1 MVVLPVSGKF
11 LASTALGL
19 ALMILSALPSEAVR
33 YLRPM
38 FNDMES
44 NVTTYVGDSAVLECS
59 VRNLGTKSVIW
70 KRKSEKHALTIGD
83 FVFTSD
89 NSYSVEHADRSQI
102 WALVI
107 KNVQKE
113 HAGDYEC
120 QISTKEDLNKSV
132 SLRVLDASSQT
143 PVTTQQSSPILPA
156 VNLGGAEFVEKGNPI
171 KLSCN
176 ATGKVMTPD
185 DVDWFKNGIKI
196 KSSASNTIQITKRRL
211 PVTRTLV
218 STLHIKHS
226 NMNDTGTYICRSTD
240 LKVKGK
246 YVSVLNSESS
256 QIKRDGEK
264 TNGEFELRKTS
275 DFNGQCMLHTLPMH
289 VLLIFYCVTYLLSS
303 VH

>member
-1 MVVLPVSGKF
+1 MVVLPVSGNF

-19 ALMILSALPSEAVR
+19 ALMILSALPSDAIR

-44 NVTTYVGDSAVLECS
+44 NVTAYVGDSAVLECS

-120 QISTKEDLNKSV
+120 QISTKEDLNRTV
-132 SLRVLDASSQT
+132 SLTVLDANSQT
-143 PVTTQQSSPILPA
+143 PAPTLRPQALLPA
-156 VNLGGAEFVEKGNPI
+156 VKLGGADFVEKGNPI
-171 KLSCN
+171 TLSCN

-185 DVDWFKNGIKI
+185 DIDWFKDGIKI
-196 KSSASNTIQITKRRL
+196 KNSASNTIQITKHRM

-218 STLHIKHS
+218 STLRIKHS
-226 NMNDTGTYICRSTD
+226 NMSDAGTYICRSTD
-240 LKVKGK
+240 LKVKGI
-246 YVSVLNSESS
+246 YVSVLNSEST

-264 TNGEFELRKTS
+264 INGGSELRKTS
-275 DFNGQCMLHTLPMH
+275 DFSGQCTIQVLPLH
-289 VLLIFYCVTYLLSS
+289 VLLFFYCVAYVMSN